1 MNRMAFHTNP
11 NIDKIVR
18 EHYCKN
24 SNYFFDDWHQK
35 YFSLLHKKITSD
47 DWKDLYN
54 AILKDCETILKTD
67 LKETSD
73 IFDVTHS
80 EARKIQSALFE
91 ETDSFREKVGNILNL
106 LIDYN
111 FLSDDYDLEGYE
123 FDKMA
128 NYITTYFTFPIVKEV
143 WYKIL
148 EREYKLIFDS

>member
-18 EHYCKN
+18 DHYCKN
-24 SNYFFDDWHQK
+24 SNYFFDAWHQK

-73 IFDVTHS
+73 IFGVTHS
-80 EARKIQSALFE
+80 
-91 ETDSFREKVGNILNL
+91 
-106 LIDYN
+106 
-111 FLSDDYDLEGYE
+111 
-123 FDKMA
+123 
-128 NYITTYFTFPIVKEV
+128 
-143 WYKIL
+143 
-148 EREYKLIFDS
+148 